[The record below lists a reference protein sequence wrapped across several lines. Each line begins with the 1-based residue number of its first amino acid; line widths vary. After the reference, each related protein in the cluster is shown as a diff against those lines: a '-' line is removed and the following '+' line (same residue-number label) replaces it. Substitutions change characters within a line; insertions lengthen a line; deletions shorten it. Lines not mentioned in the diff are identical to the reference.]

1 MTFATK
7 YRDLSHA
14 RIYVDW
20 LDLPAWQE
28 LSGTAAKL
36 LAAMLIEYRSGN
48 NGFIDWSAEKAGNA
62 VGRHKATGARLI
74 LELIDKGW
82 IDYTQVGHFKG
93 KAKPSRY
100 ALAMYPND
108 VTGEPATNAHQF
120 WQSYTPLESLQSV
133 AKTRLNGRKNES
145 EQSQKCE
152 TMVSKV
158 AMKKPSETETCG
170 TIKEHKIETKQPLAD
185 TANSRNIAKTPRMR
199 KTR

>member
-20 LDLPAWQE
+20 LDLPAWKE

-82 IDYTQVGHFKG
+82 IDYTQVGHFRG

-100 ALAMYPND
+100 ALATYPND
-108 VTGEPATNAHQF
+108 VTGEPATNAYQF
-120 WQSYTPLESLQSV
+120 WQSYTPPGSLQSV
-133 AKTRLNGRKNES
+133 AKMRLNNSKNETG
-145 EQSQKCE
+145 QSQKCE
-152 TMVSKV
+152 TTMSKV
-158 AMKKPSETETCG
+158 DMKKPSETVTCD
-170 TIKEHKIETKQPLAD
+170 TTKEHKVKVKQTLAY
-185 TANSRNIAKTPRMR
+185 TANPRNTAKTPRMR